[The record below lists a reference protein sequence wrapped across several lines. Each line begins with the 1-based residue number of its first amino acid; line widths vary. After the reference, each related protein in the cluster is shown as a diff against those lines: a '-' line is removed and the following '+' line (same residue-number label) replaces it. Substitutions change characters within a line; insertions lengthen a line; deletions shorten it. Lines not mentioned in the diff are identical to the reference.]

1 MKGMIELNKLPIYI
15 LKRYLLLLV
24 GLSIMAFGVAFSIKA
39 SLGTSPISS
48 VPYVVSLFTTLT
60 VGTATITMHCVFI
73 LLQILILRKNY
84 HPIQL
89 MQLPVA
95 FFFGYLTDFGVW
107 AVQGISCNTY
117 WQQWIVCIVG
127 ILLVA
132 VGVSFEV
139 KAGVVVLAGEGVVLA
154 ICKVLP
160 KVKFGYM
167 KVGFDVTL
175 VVIAC
180 ILSIVFTGRLQG
192 VREGTVAAAL
202 LVGLIAK
209 QLGKLLAR
217 WKLEEI

>member
-1 MKGMIELNKLPIYI
+1 MIILNKLPVYI
-15 LKRYLLLLV
+15 LKRYLLLLI
-24 GLSIMAFGVAFSIKA
+24 GLAIMAFGVAFSIKA

-48 VPYVVSLFTTLT
+48 VPYVVSLFTPLT

-73 LLQILILRKNY
+73 LLQILILRKDY

-107 AVQGISCNTY
+107 AVQGITCNTY
-117 WQQWIVCIVG
+117 WQQWIVCIIG
-127 ILLVA
+127 ILLVD

-154 ICKVLP
+154 ICRVLP

>member
-1 MKGMIELNKLPIYI
+1 MIELNKLPIYI

-48 VPYVVSLFTTLT
+48 VPYVVSLFTPLT

-107 AVQGISCNTY
+107 AVQGNH
-117 WQQWIVCIVG
+117 
-127 ILLVA
+127 L
-132 VGVSFEV
+132 
-139 KAGVVVLAGEGVVLA
+139 
-154 ICKVLP
+154 
-160 KVKFGYM
+160 
-167 KVGFDVTL
+167 
-175 VVIAC
+175 
-180 ILSIVFTGRLQG
+180 
-192 VREGTVAAAL
+192 
-202 LVGLIAK
+202 
-209 QLGKLLAR
+209 
-217 WKLEEI
+217 

>member
-1 MKGMIELNKLPIYI
+1 MRQLNRLSVYI
-15 LKRYLLLLV
+15 LKRYLLLLL

-48 VPYVVSLFTTLT
+48 VPYVVSLFAPLT
-60 VGTATITMHCVFI
+60 VGTATIIMHCVFI
-73 LLQILILRKNY
+73 IMQILILRRDY

-107 AVQGISCNTY
+107 AVQGISYDTY
-117 WQQWIVCIVG
+117 WQQWIICIIG
-127 ILLVA
+127 IFLVA
-132 VGVSFEV
+132 AGVSLEV

-160 KVKFGYM
+160 VKFGHM

-175 VVIAC
+175 VVVAC
-180 ILSIVFTGRLQG
+180 LLSVVFTGQLQG
-192 VREGTVAAAL
+192 VREGTVAAAIF
-202 LVGLIAK
+202 VGLIAK
-209 QLGKLLAR
+209 RIGKVLER
-217 WKLEEI
+217 WDLEKE

>member
-1 MKGMIELNKLPIYI
+1 MKGMIMLNKLPVYI
-15 LKRYLLLLV
+15 LKRYLLLLI
-24 GLSIMAFGVAFSIKA
+24 GLAIMAFGVAFSIKA

-48 VPYVVSLFTTLT
+48 VPYVVSLFTPLT

-73 LLQILILRKNY
+73 LLQILILRKDY

-107 AVQGISCNTY
+107 AVQGITCNTY
-117 WQQWIVCIVG
+117 WQQWIVCIIG

-154 ICKVLP
+154 ICRVLP

>member
-1 MKGMIELNKLPIYI
+1 MITLNKLPIYI

-24 GLSIMAFGVAFSIKA
+24 GLAIMAFGVAFSIKA

-48 VPYVVSLFTTLT
+48 VPYVVSLFTPLT

-73 LLQILILRKNY
+73 LLQILILRKDY

-107 AVQGISCNTY
+107 AVQGITCNTY
-117 WQQWIVCIVG
+117 WQQWIVCIIG

-154 ICKVLP
+154 ICRVLP

-180 ILSIVFTGRLQG
+180 ILSIMFTGRLQG